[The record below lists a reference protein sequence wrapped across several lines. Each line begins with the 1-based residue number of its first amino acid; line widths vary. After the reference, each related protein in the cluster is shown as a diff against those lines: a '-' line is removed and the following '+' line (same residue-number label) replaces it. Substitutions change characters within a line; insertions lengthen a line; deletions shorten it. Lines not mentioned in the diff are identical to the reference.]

1 MDGEEIDDKFNF
13 HKSSYI
19 TVGSIKR
26 NCIKLM
32 QPEKPDCPQAIA
44 IADARGVLYISDHL
58 QNEPVIKCKTNPLSR
73 EITAIDTDI
82 DINKERIF
90 FSSSNTT
97 YMTNSMCKV
106 SLIFLFIGL

>member
-26 NCIKLM
+26 NCIKLL
-32 QPEKPDCPQAIA
+32 QPEKPDCPQAVTIG
-44 IADARGVLYISDHL
+44 DARGILYISDHL
-58 QNEPVIKCKTNPLSR
+58 QYEPVVKSMTHSFSR
-73 EITAIDTDI
+73 EITAIDTDM

-90 FSSSNTT
+90 FSFSNTT
-97 YMTNSMCKV
+97 YMTNTMCKV
-106 SLIFLFIGL
+106 SLILLFIEL